1 MLLIAA
7 IVTIILAFSFRPMI
21 TRILG
26 ADKKKF
32 FSGYGY
38 VNKNHKIIDWMIR
51 GAGIILIIVL
61 AGVQISMLKN
71 GGEVKWYLATYTVLF
86 VMFPLTELLRA
97 YMEWKHADNGNNY
110 KVTLSEI
117 GFLACLTVVIFSTG
131 FFGAFELNF

>member
-1 MLLIAA
+1 MILIAA
-7 IVTIILAFSFRPMI
+7 IVTIIVAFSFRPMI

-26 ADKKKF
+26 ADRQKF
-32 FSGYGY
+32 FSRYNH
-38 VNKNHKIIDWMIR
+38 VNKNHKILDWTIR
-51 GAGIILIIVL
+51 GVAIILIIVL
-61 AGVQISMLKN
+61 GWIQISMIRN

-86 VMFPLTELLRA
+86 AMFPLTELLRA
-97 YMEWKHADNGNNY
+97 YMEWKHADNRNNY